1 MFDYY
6 GMPLDWPGRREASVK
21 EPKERAR
28 YVQDM
33 VHAEIAGAMGGRFD
47 PKYFIPYVQ
56 LHEFEALAF
65 ADVDVLVSVLAPLT
79 TLPAETLIERLTAV
93 LDEAKSPET
102 INDGYETCPSRR
114 ISGIVPRIRSV
125 PSARLSR
132 VESASK
138 RCGPS
143 VPTSAFGWRVWN
155 ILVTGKLEPRRDAG
169 PPAPARPRFS
179 PKRSRFKF
187 DENFVLLRWML
198 WLFDKKSFEQLA
210 EPFKSAELE
219 GLNEDNNHRLLAV
232 FRSLWE
238 MGRR

>member
-1 MFDYY
+1 M
-6 GMPLDWPGRREASVK
+6 GGRPTRHHPHAPGTALLLDHVRLLRHAPRLAGTEGGRQK
-21 EPKERAR
+21 DPHERAR

-33 VHAEIAGAMGGRFD
+33 VHAEIAGAMGARFD

-93 LDEAKSPET
+93 LDEAKSPEA
-102 INDGYETCPSRR
+102 INDGYETCPSRC
-114 ISGIVPRIRSV
+114 ISGIVPAYQKRALGPIITGRIGIETLRT
-125 PSARLSR
+125 
-132 VESASK
+132 
-138 RCGPS
+138 S

-179 PKRSRFKF
+179 PKRSRLSLTRSSCFPSGCSGSLTRRASS
-187 DENFVLLRWML
+187 NW
-198 WLFDKKSFEQLA
+198 
-210 EPFKSAELE
+210 P
-219 GLNEDNNHRLLAV
+219 NH
-232 FRSLWE
+232 SS
-238 MGRR
+238 RRNLKG